1 MEIKDP
7 FWGLFSSVNNKC
19 LTIYKEWC
27 RVKVS
32 KEFHRI
38 GCNSVHYLIR
48 KEEVFMMKELK
59 PIKEGKVREIYDNGD
74 SLIMVATDRISCF
87 DVILNNVVTKK
98 GTVLTQMSKF
108 WFDLTEDILPNHMIS
123 VDVKDMPEFFQ
134 QEKFDGNSMM
144 CRKLEMLPIECIVR
158 GYITGSGW
166 ASYQKTGKVC
176 GIELPEGLKESD
188 KLPEPI
194 YTPSTK
200 AEIGDHD
207 ENISYEQSIAHLE
220 KYFPGKGA
228 EYAEKLRDY
237 TIALYKKCAD
247 YALSK
252 GIIIA
257 DTKFEFGLDEN
268 GNIVIGDEMLT
279 PDSSRFWPADGYEPG
294 HGQPSFDKQFARDW
308 LKANDG
314 NHNWTLPQEIV
325 DKTIE
330 KYLQAYEM
338 LTGKA
343 PWQTELP
350 DCSCDTRLYKK
361 IVKKAREAELL
372 FPEELLLTDE
382 QQNTLKKVL
391 ALDYEK
397 RYYNVEAFKKGL
409 DGEIAVVEK
418 TSPIPVEQENASSWD
433 EKIKKQTGNGFAD
446 VAGME
451 EVKQIFYKDILF
463 LLKNKE
469 KVERYKLKIPNGA
482 LLYGPPGCGK
492 TYIAEKFAQESGLN
506 FMMVKASDL
515 GSIYIHGTQG
525 KIAEL
530 FDEAEK
536 KAPTVICFDEFD
548 AMVPDRSRMDNVGQS
563 GEVNEFL
570 SQLNNCAERGIFVI
584 GTSNRPDRI
593 DPAVLRT
600 GRIDKLIYIPLPD
613 KEARKLLF
621 VFQLR
626 DRWCEETIDCEILAD
641 KTAGYVASD
650 ITFIVNETA
659 LTAAMKDIP
668 ISQELLMDEIGKA
681 RQSVNKEQIEVYESM
696 YARLESG
703 RIEERRR
710 IGFAT
715 YK

>member
-1 MEIKDP
+1 MSALNVGQQIHDFRVDAFLKSMYGYEQTYLATSVQEEHKKVLLKLYDVMEFPSRQLSEGGTLMEGNIRNEMYHWFAPIHLYDTVLLDGKEYHCLVREYIESKRLSDLLAEGKRYSWDEAMP
-7 FWGLFSSVNNKC
+7 IIHQVLNGLSCLHRQERAIIHNDMTPRNTLLYESREHETKVYIIGTGHLSYRRSGVASFPTDDLNPWYRAPETYTGMYDEQSDLFSV
-19 LTIYKEWC
+19 
-27 RVKVS
+27 
-32 KEFHRI
+32 
-38 GCNSVHYLIR
+38 
-48 KEEVFMMKELK
+48 
-59 PIKEGKVREIYDNGD
+59 
-74 SLIMVATDRISCF
+74 
-87 DVILNNVVTKK
+87 
-98 GTVLTQMSKF
+98 
-108 WFDLTEDILPNHMIS
+108 
-123 VDVKDMPEFFQ
+123 
-134 QEKFDGNSMM
+134 
-144 CRKLEMLPIECIVR
+144 
-158 GYITGSGW
+158 
-166 ASYQKTGKVC
+166 
-176 GIELPEGLKESD
+176 
-188 KLPEPI
+188 
-194 YTPSTK
+194 
-200 AEIGDHD
+200 
-207 ENISYEQSIAHLE
+207 
-220 KYFPGKGA
+220 GA
-228 EYAEKLRDY
+228 L
-237 TIALYKKCAD
+237 L
-247 YALSK
+247 
-252 GIIIA
+252 
-257 DTKFEFGLDEN
+257 
-268 GNIVIGDEMLT
+268 
-279 PDSSRFWPADGYEPG
+279 
-294 HGQPSFDKQFARDW
+294 
-308 LKANDG
+308 
-314 NHNWTLPQEIV
+314 
-325 DKTIE
+325 
-330 KYLQAYEM
+330 YEM

-372 FPEELLLTDE
+372 FPEELMLTDE

-506 FMMVKASDL
+506 F
-515 GSIYIHGTQG
+515 
-525 KIAEL
+525 EL